1 MNINKDKYIK
11 KLENVTIYK
20 DFGAFGDGEWQKHLT
35 LCSWFGNEPKYDLRA
50 WNSDM
55 SKFGKG
61 ITLEDSELYDLWD
74 LIEDSVFNKEE

>member
-1 MNINKDKYIK
+1 
-11 KLENVTIYK
+11 
-20 DFGAFGDGEWQKHLT
+20 
-35 LCSWFGNEPKYDLRA
+35 
-50 WNSDM
+50 M